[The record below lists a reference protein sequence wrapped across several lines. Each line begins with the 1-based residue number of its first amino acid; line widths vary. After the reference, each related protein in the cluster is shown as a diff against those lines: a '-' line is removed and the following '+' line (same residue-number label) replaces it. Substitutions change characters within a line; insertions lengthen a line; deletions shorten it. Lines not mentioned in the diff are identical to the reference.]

1 MKRKRKH
8 LEKSGT
14 AAAVSLSLLLGLF
27 GGMGTAAQEAS
38 PYYAA
43 EEIPSS
49 TAAALELTTEELTR
63 VKRSDRLYSVDVEAP
78 DGSGRII
85 TLPTPLKYTD
95 DRGEVRWI
103 DTAMEPVGDIY
114 SLYSGYDY
122 RNAANRFTVYYS
134 QWPDAGLDLDG
145 DFRLSAVV
153 PGGHRGLSVIRWTTH
168 WYIPMHLALSAAW
181 NRATSVRA

>member
-14 AAAVSLSLLLGLF
+14 ATAVSLSLLLGLF

-78 DGSGRII
+78 DG
-85 TLPTPLKYTD
+85 
-95 DRGEVRWI
+95 
-103 DTAMEPVGDIY
+103 
-114 SLYSGYDY
+114 
-122 RNAANRFTVYYS
+122 
-134 QWPDAGLDLDG
+134 
-145 DFRLSAVV
+145 
-153 PGGHRGLSVIRWTTH
+153 
-168 WYIPMHLALSAAW
+168 
-181 NRATSVRA
+181 